1 MPLFEQN
8 GIRLFYEVHGN
19 PEAEPV
25 LLLHGLGA
33 SREMWR
39 LQVEAWRSRYF
50 LIVPDLPGHGDS
62 PPLRAPITIAEMADQ
77 VAALVRHLGVGPVHV
92 VGLSMGGMVAQEFA
106 LRHPDLVRDLV
117 LVNTFARL
125 PRPRSLRD
133 RLRLW
138 WRSWLLR
145 VAPMRV
151 YARQVARRMFPKPEQ
166 AALRT
171 QAAALIARNDRR
183 SVAYAW
189 RAILAFDTFDR
200 LPTLR
205 VPTLVIHGE
214 EDTTVP
220 YVLCQQLA
228 QRIPNARLKTI
239 ANSGHATPIDSPNRF
254 NQTVESFWRGEQ
266 PGVQLA

>member
-1 MPLFEQN
+1 MPLWEQN
-8 GIRLFYEVHGN
+8 GIRLLYETYGA

-39 LQVEAWRSRYF
+39 LQVDAWQSRYF

-62 PPLRAPITIAEMADQ
+62 PPLQAPISIAEMADQ
-77 VAALVRHLGVGPVHV
+77 VAALVRHLNVASLHV
-92 VGLSMGGMVAQEFA
+92 VGLSMGGLVAQELV
-106 LRHPDLVRDLV
+106 LRHPALVRDVV

-125 PRPRSLRD
+125 PRPRTLRD

-138 WRSWLLR
+138 WRSLLLR

-166 AALRT
+166 ADLRA
-171 QAAALIARNDRR
+171 QAEALIARNDRR
-183 SVAYAW
+183 SVASAW
-189 RAILAFDTFDR
+189 RAILAFDTWDR
-200 LPTLR
+200 LPTVP

-239 ANSGHATPIDSPNRF
+239 GNSGHATPLDAPNRF
-254 NQTVESFWRGEQ
+254 NQTVESFWRGELT
-266 PGVQLA
+266 GVQLA